1 MPHLRVAKHSWV
13 SKNNGICCRGVGS
26 RVVSS
31 RVVSDKVVS
40 GAVVRSK

>member
-1 MPHLRVAKHSWV
+1 MPHLWVAKHSWV
-13 SKNNGICCRGVGS
+13 SKNNSTCCRGVGS